1 MTASVFIPHK
11 GKSHAVQ
18 VNLAN
23 TDSSFQPQLAE
34 PTSVSVGNQELLF
47 KGKRAFTKG
56 DDTLEVFGLKG
67 GTKVQML
74 GSTVEEVRWSRG
86 CGERKEADGRD
97 FEE

>member
-1 MTASVFIPHK
+1 MTATVFIPHK
-11 GKSHAVQ
+11 GKTYAVQ

-47 KGKRAFTKG
+47 KGKKASAKG

-74 GSTVEEVRWSRG
+74 GSTVEEVPWPRG
-86 CGERKEADGRD
+86 CGGRKEADGRD
-97 FEE
+97 SEE